1 MPQRPSAATRSP
13 GHRLRLRLR
22 LTVGSSDA
30 PGGVPN
36 ALGMEHQPVG
46 GVSVNTVHASS
57 TLLLPLLGPG

>member
-13 GHRLRLRLR
+13 GHRLRLR

-36 ALGMEHQPVG
+36 ALDMEHQPVG